1 MPQFTNTFACTRF
14 ANDDAFFDPSKD
26 RHLIFSVSRYALLA
40 LVAFCFTAFPQES
53 RAQSIIRDS
62 EIENIF
68 RAYASPLFE
77 AGNLPPEA
85 IQIRLI
91 NSDIINAFVTR
102 GNRMYFHTGLILKA
116 DHAGQ
121 VIGVLAHE
129 AGHIHA
135 GHAVVFSDSIEAAG
149 QASLLATLLGVAAG
163 VASGNPELGLAVAL
177 GGQGVATRQL
187 LSYSRGQE
195 SAADLFAMRTLEETG
210 QSARGLY
217 EFFNKLA
224 GQELLYTTNQDPY
237 VRTHP
242 LNRTRMESVD
252 NHLRSSNYS
261 DVPVD
266 PQFQDW
272 HLRMVAKLYGYLKTQ
287 TATLQKYPESDQS
300 IYGRYA
306 RSIAYYR
313 RGQLDVAIPMVDDL
327 IEEEPDNPYFP
338 ELKAQML
345 FENGRIRE
353 AITAYRQTVSMLPRD
368 ALILGAFGHALVE
381 ANDPALMPET
391 ERVLNTSLQMD
402 PNNVFAWDLLARAY
416 ANNGDEEL
424 SSYAAAEK
432 ALLLGQ
438 FGDVMR
444 YSDRAEPGIDQG
456 TPMWYRL
463 QDLKATAAVY
473 MEQIRERRR

>member
-1 MPQFTNTFACTRF
+1 M
-14 ANDDAFFDPSKD
+14 
-26 RHLIFSVSRYALLA
+26 SVSILRPWLLAVVLA
-40 LVAFCFTAFPQES
+40 LVPATLEQA

-68 RAYASPLFE
+68 RAYATPLFE
-77 AGNLPPEA
+77 AGNLPPGA

-91 NSDIINAFVTR
+91 NADSINAFVTR
-102 GNRMYFHTGLILKA
+102 GNRMYFHTGLILNA

-129 AGHIHA
+129 AGHISA
-135 GHAVVFSDSIEAAG
+135 GHAVVFSDTIEAAG

-195 SAADLFAMRTLEETG
+195 SAADLFAMRVLEDTG

-217 EFFNKLA
+217 EFFHKLA

-237 VRTHP
+237 IRTHP

-252 NHLRSSNYS
+252 NHLRSSQYS

-266 PQFQDW
+266 PQLQDW
-272 HLRMVAKLYGYLKTQ
+272 HLRMVAKLYGFLKTQ
-287 TATLQKYPESDQS
+287 TATLQKYPETDQS
-300 IYGRYA
+300 IYARYA
-306 RSIAYYR
+306 RSIASFR
-313 RGQLDVAIPMVDDL
+313 RGQLEVALPL
-327 IEEEPDNPYFP
+327 IDGLIAEEPDNPYFP

-353 AITAYRQTVSMLPRD
+353 AVEAYRETVRMLPRD
-368 ALILGAFGHALVE
+368 PLILGAFGHALVE
-381 ANDPALMPET
+381 ANDPALMDET
-391 ERVLNTSLQMD
+391 AQVLNTSLQID

-416 ANNGDEEL
+416 ANNGDEAL
-424 SSYAAAEK
+424 SAYAAAEK

-444 YSDRAEPGIDQG
+444 HADRAEPAITQG